1 MNDPVLAGLAAEPL
15 IVLFFF
21 GWGLLEAT
29 VGPIVPD
36 VGLGLLALAT
46 PAALGAPLV
55 AAVGGGVVGAL
66 VLAAVRRGW
75 PDIID
80 RILVAQPGLGQDGM
94 ARSRKRVASRP
105 APVAF
110 AQVGPGLPLKA
121 YVVAL
126 VDARPT
132 TTSGE
137 LAALALLNRLTR
149 VAPVVAAFAVVGV
162 ITRRLDIPTGAA
174 VPFYVAGWALFYAAY
189 WWPRRPNSSHLAG
202 H

>member
-1 MNDPVLAGLAAEPL
+1 MNDPILAGLAAEPL
-15 IVLFFF
+15 VVLFFF

-55 AAVGGGVVGAL
+55 AAVVGGVGGAL
-66 VLAAVRRGW
+66 VLAVVRRGR
-75 PDIID
+75 PDIVD
-80 RILVAQPGLGQDGM
+80 RILAAQPGLGQDGM
-94 ARSRKRVASRP
+94 ARSRKRVATRP
-105 APVAF
+105 TPVAF

-126 VDARPT
+126 VDARPA

-149 VAPVVAAFAVVGV
+149 IAPVVAAFAVVGI
-162 ITRRLDIPTGAA
+162 ITRPLGIPTGAA
-174 VPFYVAGWALFYAAY
+174 VALYLVGWTLFYAAY